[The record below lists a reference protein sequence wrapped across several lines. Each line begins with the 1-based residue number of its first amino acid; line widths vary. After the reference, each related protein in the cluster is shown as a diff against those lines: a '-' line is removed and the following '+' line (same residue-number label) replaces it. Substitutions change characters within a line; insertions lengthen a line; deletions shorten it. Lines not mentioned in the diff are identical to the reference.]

1 MDGGKVFLSDEAK
14 GEPVLEENFQRVI
27 YSIYI
32 GNKDGRA
39 VLRSFVD
46 AVVAEGVGKFF
57 QCAYAAGEDNEG
69 IAGFDHFLLSCYH
82 VRHFDELSNAPVG
95 LFLFNEY
102 LGDNAGDPAA
112 GGQGGVGGKA
122 HEPHGAAAVNHVEA
136 ALSQGFPQPS
146 GKGGKGGVISEM
158 GAAVDY
164 NVCVFLHKFSFSL
177 QWVYEMLL
185 IAIVS

>member
-1 MDGGKVFLSDEAK
+1 MEGIKVFFFDETVIQ
-14 GEPVLEENFQRVI
+14 PVLEESLQRVI
-27 YSIYI
+27 YPVYI
-32 GNKDGRA
+32 GDEDRRA
-39 VLRSFVD
+39 ALWGGVD

-57 QCAYAAGEDNEG
+57 QGAYAAGEDNEG

-95 LFLFNEY
+95 LLFFNEY

-112 GGQGGVGGKA
+112 GGHGGVGGKA

-185 IAIVS
+185 MAIVS